1 MAREIDQLCIV
12 GPLLNAIGAPL
23 RALHKQTK
31 SFRLVLE
38 DTLVTVSARLTAY
51 NPGLRLDTDEGL
63 VNGKGSEHADNF
75 FFANRVDRA
84 RRTETSGNSCRQRK
98 VVSLSL
104 CCLSGADCVVV
115 DGAASALL

>member
-51 NPGLRLDTDEGL
+51 HPDPRLDVNDGL
-63 VNGKGSEHADNF
+63 VKGKGSEHADKI
-75 FFANRVDRA
+75 FANRVDRA

>member
-12 GPLLNAIGAPL
+12 GPLLNAIGAPP

-51 NPGLRLDTDEGL
+51 NPGLRLDIDEGL
-63 VNGKGSEHADNF
+63 VNGKGSEHADK
-75 FFANRVDRA
+75 FFANRVNRA
-84 RRTETSGNSCRQRK
+84 RRTEMSGNR
-98 VVSLSL
+98 
-104 CCLSGADCVVV
+104 
-115 DGAASALL
+115 AASAKWLV

>member
-1 MAREIDQLCIV
+1 MAREMDQLCIV
-12 GPLLNAIGAPL
+12 GPLLNAIGVPL

-51 NPGLRLDTDEGL
+51 NPGLRLDIDEGL
-63 VNGKGSEHADNF
+63 VNGKGSEHAGR

-84 RRTETSGNSCRQRK
+84 RRTETSGNPCRQRK

-115 DGAASALL
+115 DGTASALL